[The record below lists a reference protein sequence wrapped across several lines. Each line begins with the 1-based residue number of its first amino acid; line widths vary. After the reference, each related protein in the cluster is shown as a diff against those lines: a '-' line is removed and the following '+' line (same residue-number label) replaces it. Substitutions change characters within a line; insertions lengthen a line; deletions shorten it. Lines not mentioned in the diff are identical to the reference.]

1 MINTKKT
8 GATSFKHLI
17 AALTKHTM
25 LAVAAFITAGFF
37 MLIFLD
43 NIFMPVLLKSGTETN
58 TPDLTGKSLVEAEK
72 IVSDHG
78 LRLLAVSTEYNV
90 QYPENTISFQYPQPN
105 AQVKPGRR
113 IQVRISL
120 GPRPVEMPAVV
131 GKSRRDAELMLKP
144 YGLAVERF
152 EWVHSNNYV
161 RGIVAGQDPEGN
173 RKIPENAHIVLYI
186 SDGQPEMNAVMPRVI
201 DLGLSSALDTL
212 RAYNFN
218 MEKVKTHLER
228 APQLLPETI
237 IDQHPD
243 PGVLTYTETDIDLI
257 ISSQ

>member
-1 MINTKKT
+1 MRKLV
-8 GATSFKHLI
+8 ATFM
-17 AALTKHTM
+17 KHTV
-25 LAVAAFITAGFF
+25 LAVLAFIVAGFF
-37 MLIFLD
+37 MLILLD
-43 NIFMPVLLKSGTETN
+43 NLFMPVLLKSGTETN
-58 TPDLTGKSLVEAEK
+58 TPDLTGKSLSDAEK
-72 IVSDHG
+72 IVSENG
-78 LRLLAVSTEYNV
+78 LRLLAVATEYNA

-120 GPRPVEMPAVV
+120 GPRPVEMPTVV
-131 GKSRRDAELMLKP
+131 GKSRRDAELFLNP
-144 YGLAVERF
+144 YGLTVERF

-161 RGIVAGQDPEGN
+161 RGIVARQEPEGDQ
-173 RKIPENAHIVLYI
+173 KIPENAHIVLYI
-186 SDGQPEMNAVMPRVI
+186 SDGQPEMNVVMPRVI

-212 RAYNFN
+212 RAYKFTL
-218 MEKVKTHLER
+218 EKVHTHLER
-228 APQLLPETI
+228 APQLLPETV